1 MGMLRVNMQG
11 NVENGGRLA
20 LCVMQN
26 MLQCPLCVF
35 VNSWLLQHAITED
48 TTRRVSRSREEFLN
62 EFGIFQLV

>member
-35 VNSWLLQHAITED
+35 VNSWLLQHASLKTPLEEYH
-48 TTRRVSRSREEFLN
+48 VREKNF
-62 EFGIFQLV
+62 